1 MILRC
6 RRVELAVLGRC
17 AVGLAGSIHRRTA
30 RDPGKIKSEDKK
42 NGRREHRTG

>member
-6 RRVELAVLGRC
+6 GRVELAVLGRC

-30 RDPGKIKSEDKK
+30 RDPGKIKSEDRMD
-42 NGRREHRTG
+42 GRGEHGTG